1 MELIIILII
10 MLVFFGFIYLFRD
23 LFSTI
28 LSIVFWIGII
38 GFVLNLIVSGIGLI
52 FSGPG
57 LLLIGVV
64 IFILIKVGK

>member
-1 MELIIILII
+1 MLLIII
-10 MLVFFGFIYLFRD
+10 MLVFLGFIYLFRD
-23 LFSTI
+23 LFITI
-28 LSIVFWIGII
+28 LSIVARIAMI
-38 GFVLNLIVSGIGLI
+38 GFVLSLIVSGIGFI